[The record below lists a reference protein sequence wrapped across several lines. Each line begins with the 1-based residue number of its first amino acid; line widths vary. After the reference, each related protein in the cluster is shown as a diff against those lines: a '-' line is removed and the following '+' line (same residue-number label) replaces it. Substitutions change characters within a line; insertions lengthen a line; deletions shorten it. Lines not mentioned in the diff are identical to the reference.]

1 MSLHSHL
8 RRMTRRP
15 LHPMRLVRLV
25 RLVSAVAALGG
36 LLSAGA
42 VEAQPV
48 SATADGA
55 HRGYLAARLT
65 AGGQLDVIEELHA
78 GQLFVPASVLKLA
91 TVAAAL
97 EHLGAGYRWNTRLIA
112 RGAVDGAALAGDLV
126 VEPGAD
132 PTWGPE
138 GGGSAAPAALAEQV
152 RAHGITRIAGDLVV
166 DMSRFP
172 GRRHPLDR
180 EYGDLPYA
188 HGTPAAA
195 LAVDEGTITVRVA
208 PGTAIG
214 NPARVRAPDGI
225 DIINLTATVGR
236 DRHGS
241 GTLDFVPVWD
251 TDTVVL
257 RGEYPISEPA
267 ATVIASDPAPARRAA
282 ERLRQA
288 LSAAGVTL
296 EGGVRLS
303 LEPAAA
309 GPGEPLA
316 EHRSP
321 PLGDLVAPILTD
333 SHNWYADMLVLA
345 LAREVTGSGRFA
357 DGVEVVAAFMAGLPG
372 AGSGGRPATWLVD
385 GSGLSPSNLVTPAA
399 IVRLFAYAAGQP
411 WGPTMI
417 DALAGPGKGTLAFWP
432 RLPPVAAKTGT
443 LRHTVAL
450 AGILDPGSDA
460 PVIFCY
466 FINQHPEQ
474 RTAARR
480 EIADALGRWRSPDA
494 AR

>member
-25 RLVSAVAALGG
+25 SAVAALGG

-42 VEAQPV
+42 VAAQPV

-91 TVAAAL
+91 TIATAL
-97 EHLGAGYRWNTRLIA
+97 EHLGGGYRWTTRLTA
-112 RGAVDGAALAGDLV
+112 RGGVDGTVLDGDLV

-138 GGGSAAPAALAEQV
+138 GGGNAALAALAGQV
-152 RAHGITRIAGDLVV
+152 RARGITRIAGDLVV
-166 DMSRFP
+166 DLSSFP

-180 EYGDLPYA
+180 EYSDLPYA
-188 HGTPAAA
+188 HGTPPAP

-225 DIINLTATVGR
+225 DVINLTTTVGR

-251 TDTVVL
+251 TDTLVL

-267 ATVIASDPAPARRAA
+267 ATVTASDPAPARRAA
-282 ERLRQA
+282 QRLRQA
-288 LSAAGVTL
+288 LREAGVTL
-296 EGGVRLS
+296 EGDLQIQAQ
-303 LEPAAA
+303 PAALDA
-309 GPGEPLA
+309 RTLLA
-316 EHRSP
+316 EYRSP
-321 PLGDLVAPILTD
+321 PLADLLEPVLTD
-333 SHNWYADMLVLA
+333 SHNWYADMLILT
-345 LAREVTGSGRFA
+345 LGREVAESGRFE
-357 DGVEVVAAFMAGLPG
+357 DGVEVVAAFLAGLPG
-372 AGSGGRPATWLVD
+372 AGIGAPREPWLLD
-385 GSGLSPSNLVTPAA
+385 GSGLSPANLVTPATL
-399 IVRLFAYAAGQP
+399 VRLLAYAVNQT
-411 WGPTMI
+411 WGKTLI
-417 DALAGPGKGTLAFWP
+417 AALPGPGEGTLAFWP

-450 AGILDPGSDA
+450 AGILDPDSDA

-466 FINQHPEQ
+466 FINHHPEQ
-474 RTAARR
+474 RAAARR
-480 EIADALGRWRSPDA
+480 EIAGALRRWQAPGT

>member
-1 MSLHSHL
+1 MIHHTIRAASVL
-8 RRMTRRP
+8 
-15 LHPMRLVRLV
+15 
-25 RLVSAVAALGG
+25 AALAG

-42 VEAQPV
+42 AAAQTPGA
-48 SATADGA
+48 SGDGA

-65 AGGQLDVIEELHA
+65 DGGQLHVIEELNA
-78 GQLFVPASVLKLA
+78 DRLFVPASVLKLA

-97 EHLGAGYRWNTRLIA
+97 EHLGTEYRWTTRLVA
-112 RGAVDGAALAGDLV
+112 RGAVEGAMHAGDLV
-126 VEPGAD
+126 IEPGAD

-138 GGGSAAPAALAEQV
+138 GGGDAAVAALAGQV
-152 RAHGITRIAGDLVV
+152 RASGITRIAGDMVI
-166 DMSRFP
+166 DRSRFP

-195 LAVDEGTITVRVA
+195 LAVDDGTITVRVA

-214 NPARVRAPDGI
+214 RPARVRAPDGI
-225 DIINLTATVGR
+225 DVINLTTTVGR

-241 GTLDFVPVWD
+241 GTLDFLPVWD
-251 TDTVVL
+251 TDTLVL

-267 ATVIASDPAPARRAA
+267 ATVTASDPAPSRRAA

-288 LSAAGVTL
+288 LREAGVTV
-296 EGGVRLS
+296 EGDLRIQAQ
-303 LEPAAA
+303 PAASDA
-309 GPGEPLA
+309 GTLLA
-316 EHRSP
+316 EYHSP
-321 PLGDLVAPILTD
+321 PLADLLEPVLTD

-345 LAREVTGSGRFA
+345 LGREAAGSGRF
-357 DGVEVVAAFMAGLPG
+357 DEGVEVIATLLAGLRG
-372 AGSGGRPATWLVD
+372 AGSGALGEPWLAD
-385 GSGLSPSNLVTPAA
+385 GSGLSPANLVTPAA
-399 IVRLFAYAAGQP
+399 IVRLLAYAVGQP

-417 DALAGPGKGTLAFWP
+417 DALAVTGKGTLASWP

-450 AGILDPGSDA
+450 AGILDPESDA

-466 FINQHPEQ
+466 FINHHPEQ
-474 RTAARR
+474 RAAARR
-480 EIADALGRWRSPDA
+480 EIADALGRWRSA
-494 AR
+494 GGR

>member
-1 MSLHSHL
+1 
-8 RRMTRRP
+8 MTHRP
-15 LHPMRLVRLV
+15 LHPLRLVRLV
-25 RLVSAVAALGG
+25 GAVAALGG
-36 LLSAGA
+36 LLSAA
-42 VEAQPV
+42 VAAAQP
-48 SATADGA
+48 AADDGA

-65 AGGQLDVIEELHA
+65 DGGQLQVVEELHA

-91 TVAAAL
+91 TVATAL
-97 EHLGAGYRWNTRLIA
+97 EHLGAGYRWNTRLTA
-112 RGAVDGAALAGDLV
+112 RGPIDGAVLDGDLV
-126 VEPGAD
+126 IEPGAD

-138 GGGSAAPAALAEQV
+138 GGGDMAAAALAEQV
-152 RAHGITRIAGDLVV
+152 RAHGITRISGDLVV

-195 LAVDEGTITVRVA
+195 LAVDDGTITVRVA

-225 DIINLTATVGR
+225 DVINLTTTVGR

-251 TDTVVL
+251 TDTLVL

-267 ATVIASDPAPARRAA
+267 ATVTASDPAPARRAA

-288 LSAAGVTL
+288 LREAGVTV
-296 EGGVRLS
+296 EGDLRIQAQPEASDTGTL
-303 LEPAAA
+303 
-309 GPGEPLA
+309 LA

-321 PLGDLVAPILTD
+321 PLADLLEPVLTD
-333 SHNWYADMLVLA
+333 SRNWYADMLVLA
-345 LAREVTGSGRFA
+345 LGREAAGSGRF
-357 DGVEVVAAFMAGLPG
+357 DEGVEVIATLLAGLPG
-372 AGSGGRPATWLVD
+372 AGSGALREPWLAD
-385 GSGLSPSNLVTPAA
+385 GSGLSPANLVTPAA
-399 IVRLFAYAAGQP
+399 IVRLLAYAVGQP

-417 DALAGPGKGTLAFWP
+417 DALAGPGKGTLEFWP

-450 AGILDPGSDA
+450 AGILEPASAA
-460 PVIFCY
+460 PIIFCY
-466 FINQHPEQ
+466 FINHHPEQ
-474 RTAARR
+474 RAAARR
-480 EIADALGRWRSPDA
+480 EIADALGRWQASAGGR
-494 AR
+494 